1 MSDLSA
7 YLPFLI
13 LIAGLFLYY
22 FFRSK
27 NGQRADKYFAE
38 LQKHS
43 ELAKE
48 NLDLMRRQVE
58 ALEEIAK
65 KR

>member
-7 YLPFLI
+7 YLPFLV
-13 LIAGLFLYY
+13 LVAGLFLFYY
-22 FFRSK
+22 FRIK
-27 NGQRADKYFAE
+27 NGRRADKYFAE

-43 ELAKE
+43 EFAKE
-48 NLDLMRRQVE
+48 NLDLMRRQVA

>member
-1 MSDLSA
+1 MSDFSA

-13 LIAGLFLYY
+13 LIAGLFLFYY
-22 FFRSK
+22 FRIKS
-27 NGQRADKYFAE
+27 GQRADKYFAE

-43 ELAKE
+43 EMAKE
-48 NLDLMRRQVE
+48 NLDLMRRQVA

-65 KR
+65 KP